1 MVQFLRGQWKDLTD
15 VLDHYS
21 IMYMEGLLLVPVVMF
36 ALFYP
41 LETLMSVGV
50 VLLVGLVAFE
60 TFEWVRYHRRHQR
73 AKHASSF
80 RHPL

>member
-15 VLDHYS
+15 MVDDYS
-21 IMYMEGLLLVPVVMF
+21 ILYMEGLLLVPVVMF

-41 LETLMSVGV
+41 LEVLTAVGV

-60 TFEWVRYHRRHQR
+60 TFEWFRYHPRQHRIKHTSSVRY
-73 AKHASSF
+73 
-80 RHPL
+80 PP